1 MAAGARTAA
10 PPPTHP
16 PTPLSRPFPPTS
28 CAARVTAPMEDTMV
42 VPSMRAAMV
51 HTLRAA
57 SWAPDASSG
66 RHVASAG
73 AARASPGF
81 SRPRRTREA
90 TKRVADTIW
99 EAVVARAA
107 PPTPMPRPN
116 MRTPSPARFTALAT
130 KATARGV
137 RVSLNPRKEPVATNL
152 ASRAGAPRARMRR

>member
-42 VPSMRAAMV
+42 VPSMMAAMV

-90 TKRVADTIW
+90 TKRVA
-99 EAVVARAA
+99 RAA
-107 PPTPMPRPN
+107 PPTPMPRPT

-137 RVSLNPRKEPVATNL
+137 RVSLNPRKEPVATNM